1 MTKKVFNLISLFIS
15 LIFAIAV
22 AYFVIGTVIDVKSG
36 PDRARIS
43 FIVIL
48 IATII
53 AVLVLIFAKE
63 EPETDDNAEISFIDE
78 SENAGEKEYIAA
90 SVSDTENTAEPKRE
104 EEASVLEQEAEP
116 YVQPAYSEAPQE
128 QRDEQT
134 DTSSKEEEASQ
145 EYIIPESRLN
155 STLEEELVKS
165 AEKNDDLTLLII
177 KIDGLARA
185 EKETEDITKI
195 LKETLGTDSQ
205 VFEYGDYSY
214 AVLLRSTKLDD
225 ALSTAEELH
234 SRITDS
240 LKKSGAANSVT
251 VGISSRTGRT
261 LSGER
266 LLTEAAQA
274 QKHAET
280 EPDSSIIAFRVNPE
294 KYKEL
299 ILNS

>member
-63 EPETDDNAEISFIDE
+63 EPETDSNAEISFTDE
-78 SENAGEKEYIAA
+78 SENAENKEYIAA
-90 SVSDTENTAEPKRE
+90 PEADTKNTAEPKK
-104 EEASVLEQEAEP
+104 EEASVLAPEEEP
-116 YVQPAYSEAPQE
+116 YLQPAYSEAPQE
-128 QRDEQT
+128 QSEEQT
-134 DTSSKEEEASQ
+134 DTDIKEEEAAQ
-145 EYIIPESRLN
+145 EFILPGGRLN

-185 EKETEDITKI
+185 EKETENITEI
-195 LKETLGTDSQ
+195 LRETLGIDSQ

-214 AVLLRSTKLDD
+214 AVLLKSTKLDD

-280 EPDSSIIAFRVNPE
+280 EPDSPIIAFRVNPE

>member
-1 MTKKVFNLISLFIS
+1 MTKKVFNFISLFIS

-90 SVSDTENTAEPKRE
+90 PETDIKNTAKPDK

-116 YVQPAYSEAPQE
+116 YVQPAYREAPQE
-128 QRDEQT
+128 QSKEET

-280 EPDSSIIAFRVNPE
+280 EPDSPIIAFRVNPE

>member
-15 LIFAIAV
+15 LIFVIAV
-22 AYFVIGTVIDVKSG
+22 AYFVVGTVIDAKSG

-63 EPETDDNAEISFIDE
+63 ESETDGNAEISFTDE
-78 SENAGEKEYIAA
+78 SENAEEKEYIEIPET
-90 SVSDTENTAEPKRE
+90 DTKNTAEPEK
-104 EEASVLEQEAEP
+104 EEASVLVPEAEP
-116 YVQPAYSEAPQE
+116 YIQPAESEAPQE
-128 QRDEQT
+128 QKDEQT
-134 DTSSKEEEASQ
+134 DTDSKEEESAQ
-145 EYIIPESRLN
+145 GFIIPETHIN

-165 AEKNDDLTLLII
+165 AEKNDDLTLLIV

-185 EKETEDITKI
+185 EKETEDISRI
-195 LKETLGTDSQ
+195 LREILSADSQ

-214 AVLLRSTKLDD
+214 AVLLKSTKLDD

-240 LKKSGAANSVT
+240 LKSSGAVNSVT

-280 EPDSSIIAFRVNPE
+280 EPDSPIIAFRVNPE